1 MGDTGKEQNIELKEL
16 KLEEK
21 IRDRTKT
28 QKIVSLIMSHFLI
41 RTNYSHVESHQK
53 LI

>member
-21 IRDRTKT
+21 IKRQNKNTKNSFT
-28 QKIVSLIMSHFLI
+28 NHVTFL
-41 RTNYSHVESHQK
+41 NQD
-53 LI
+53 